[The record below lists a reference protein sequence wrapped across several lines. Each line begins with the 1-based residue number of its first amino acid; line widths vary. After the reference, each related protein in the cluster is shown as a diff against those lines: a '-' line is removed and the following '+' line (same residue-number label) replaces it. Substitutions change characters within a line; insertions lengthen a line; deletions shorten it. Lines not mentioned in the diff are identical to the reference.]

1 MAILINEEESRSYL
15 VLHMQRL
22 YWNVKGH
29 PLEALSLYDDIP
41 TGPPENIG
49 HDNLTNKDN
58 NFWLTL
64 FFYISQQ
71 SMTKLKIFQPSQPW
85 TDNIRYFNS

>member
-22 YWNVKGH
+22 YWSVKGH
-29 PLEALSLYDDIP
+29 PLEALSLYDDTP

-49 HDNLTNKDN
+49 YNNLTNNDN
-58 NFWLTL
+58 NFLLTVI
-64 FFYISQQ
+64 FFYISLQ
-71 SMTKLKIFQPSQPW
+71 SVTKLKIFWPFL
-85 TDNIRYFNS
+85 TINR